1 MWHKMHVNVHHGTT
15 QAHKVVLNQIE
26 KIVEH
31 LHEECLHALIL
42 NPVRRI
48 NPIWFKI
55 RFFFQIQILNQNLE
69 V

>member
-1 MWHKMHVNVHHGTT
+1 MWQKMHVNVHHGTT

-48 NPIWFKI
+48 NPNSDPII
-55 RFFFQIQILNQNLE
+55 FQIQVLNQNLE